1 MLGLC
6 PGGDA
11 WLSPNLFFSKCPT
24 LKFCLG
30 VCTSR
35 LWTSRRQNVILFIH
49 SFFLAIPLACG
60 SSWARDRTPA
70 TVTTQ
75 ATAMTCWI
83 LNLLCCKRTLIYL
96 FIYLPTLGLHPW
108 HMEVP
113 RLGVEL
119 ELQLPDCATATAT
132 LDPSHIRSL
141 CRNSWQRWILTPLS
155 RARNQACFLTD
166 TSPVRYH
173 WATVGTPSL
182 FFIEEYLTK
191 IISI

>member
-11 WLSPNLFFSKCPT
+11 WLAPNLFFSKCPT

-108 HMEVP
+108 HMESSQARGWIGASAA
-113 RLGVEL
+113 RLRHSHSNTGSQPYPQPMP
-119 ELQLPDCATATAT
+119 QLLAT
-132 LDPSHIRSL
+132 LDPYPTEQGQESSL
-141 CRNSWQRWILTPLS
+141 LPHG
-155 RARNQACFLTD
+155 
-166 TSPVRYH
+166 Y
-173 WATVGTPSL
+173 
-182 FFIEEYLTK
+182 
-191 IISI
+191 